1 MQVASEKGGHIS
13 GGSSMLKWC
22 FFSCQSFMG
31 VSTSEELEH
40 AIESCKELIKAAPE
54 NSEEGIRLVD
64 KLVQLRFKLQ
74 EAQVRSGV
82 LVLCVP
88 SSI

>member
-13 GGSSMLKWC
+13 GGSSILKF

-82 LVLCVP
+82 LVLCAP

>member
-1 MQVASEKGGHIS
+1 
-13 GGSSMLKWC
+13 
-22 FFSCQSFMG
+22 MG

-82 LVLCVP
+82 LVLCAP